1 MESNA
6 NFLTKNVL
14 FWESYFS
21 YQIYYLCYHVMNLLF
36 LSGLINISNFS
47 ILIISKAVFI
57 DIAHIDKSSRGP
69 Q

>member
-1 MESNA
+1 
-6 NFLTKNVL
+6 
-14 FWESYFS
+14 
-21 YQIYYLCYHVMNLLF
+21 MNLLF